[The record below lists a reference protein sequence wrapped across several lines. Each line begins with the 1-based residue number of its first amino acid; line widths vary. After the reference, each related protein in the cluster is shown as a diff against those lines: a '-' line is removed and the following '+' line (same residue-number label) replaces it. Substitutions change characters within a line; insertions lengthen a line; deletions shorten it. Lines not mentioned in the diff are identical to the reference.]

1 MEDHSQMEQEEEDDL
16 DTTVPVDKTDSTV
29 RMGKTETSFLLA
41 GSANILPHSSHQE
54 NRPKSP
60 KSPVDPNE
68 VSTEPMTPKSTKRS
82 GKKATATPAAQ
93 DGGSGRKSLYSYFN
107 LTPEPFVQSPQRSAK
122 ETGYETL
129 QRDDADNA
137 GDADEYLPLKRKGL
151 NKIERRKRPSGEA
164 DKENRMN
171 EVAASA
177 TYTALPTLP
186 KKTKRMAKTPN
197 SERV

>member
-1 MEDHSQMEQEEEDDL
+1 MKL
-16 DTTVPVDKTDSTV
+16 P
-29 RMGKTETSFLLA
+29 A
-41 GSANILPHSSHQE
+41 GSANILPHFLHQE
-54 NRPKSP
+54 SRPKSP
-60 KSPVDPNE
+60 VNSNE
-68 VSTEPMTPKSTKRS
+68 VSTEPMTPKSTKPS
-82 GKKATATPAAQ
+82 GKKATATPAAPV
-93 DGGSGRKSLYSYFN
+93 GGSGRKSLYSHHN

-122 ETGYETL
+122 ETGYQTM

-137 GDADEYLPLKRKGL
+137 GDADENVPLKRKGQ

-197 SERV
+197 SKRV